1 MNDFQG
7 QIEEQRGKLKE
18 LLLKV
23 PGFKGYI
30 EMEDRRTGDKL
41 MRETVADHYQELIDQ
56 LTSVQA
62 SLVDEG
68 YLEFVDDL
76 ENIVVKLRTF
86 IDRIRHASYGYS
98 SFFSAVKID
107 AETLDRLY
115 EYDRSLLEG
124 IDQFRDLIAALEQAQ
139 EEEEVKEAVSQLQQL
154 SRQIVSQ
161 ADQRA
166 EVITQE

>member
-7 QIEEQRGKLKE
+7 QIEEQRGKLKQ

-30 EMEDRRTGDKL
+30 EMEDRRTADKL

-56 LTSVQA
+56 LSAVQA

-76 ENIVVKLRTF
+76 ESIVVKLRTF

-124 IDQFRDLIAALEQAQ
+124 LDRFRDLIAALEQAP
-139 EEEEVKEAVSQLQQL
+139 EEEEVKETVSQLQQL